1 MASSR
6 PPGDRRARSFGL
18 RRGKATYEDGLR
30 ALGSQIEGVPARGSS
45 ADVAPAKSDVA
56 NEAGLRALGDEV
68 DRYSAAGSGRGGGR
82 DGGRVGG
89 RGGGRRGGRRGGGAG
104 GSGDGGRRRSGR
116 KRWSTRRKI
125 LTPIIALVLLALLLV
140 GGAYGYA
147 RYRYDQIPKVD
158 IASEH
163 QQVTGQPFN
172 MLVIG
177 SDTRSGNKAGTTSY
191 GTSTSVGGQRSDV
204 TMIWHVDPA
213 TKQITIVSIPRDT
226 LVSMVGKNVTTFGQF
241 NRINA
246 SYNTGPT
253 LLVQTIQANFG
264 IPISHVVQVDFDG
277 FKGAVNAL
285 GGIHMEFKYPT
296 RTFNETPATYGVN
309 ESGLN
314 VTSPGCVLL
323 TGTKALAVA
332 RSRHF
337 QYYATGAWHT
347 TAAGDLGRIKRQDNF
362 LRALVNSAKSK
373 YNPLTLN
380 AFLGSLPQGVAVDSG
395 FSLGEMVGLA
405 EDFHGVNPTSIKTMT
420 LPTFTT
426 GYVTPWGDVLFVQQP
441 EAQQM
446 LVSVFGSEL
455 TTPTAPP
462 PNTAL
467 TPTQPPAVT
476 PAGSPSTSS
485 GAPATTSTSTSA
497 GNVVAPAAPPP
508 SYDPTPC

>member
-6 PPGDRRARSFGL
+6 PPGDRRARSFGRL
-18 RRGKATYEDGLR
+18 RGKATYEDGLR

-45 ADVAPAKSDVA
+45 ADVAPAKSGVA
-56 NEAGLRALGDEV
+56 NEAGLRALGDEMG
-68 DRYSAAGSGRGGGR
+68 RYPSAAGGGRGG
-82 DGGRVGG
+82 GG
-89 RGGGRRGGRRGGGAG
+89 RGGGRKGGR
-104 GSGDGGRRRSGR
+104 SGDPGGGGRRRSGR

-177 SDTRSGNKAGTTSY
+177 SDTRAGNKAGTTSY

-204 TMIWHVDPA
+204 TMIWHVDPT

-337 QYYATGAWHT
+337 QYDATGAWHT
-347 TAAGDLGRIKRQDNF
+347 TPAGDLGRIKRQDNF

-380 AFLGSLPQGVAVDSG
+380 AFLGSLPQGVIVDSG

-405 EDFHGVNPTSIKTMT
+405 EDFHGINPTSIKTMT

-455 TTPTAPP
+455 TTPTSPP

-467 TPTQPPAVT
+467 TPTPPPTVT
-476 PAGSPSTSS
+476 SA
-485 GAPATTSTSTSA
+485 GAPVTTSTSTSA

>member
-6 PPGDRRARSFGL
+6 PPGDPFGSPYRR
-18 RRGKATYEDGLR
+18 RRGSPSYEDGLR
-30 ALGSQIEGVPARGSS
+30 VLGSQIGGGPDR
-45 ADVAPAKSDVA
+45 APVA
-56 NEAGLRALGDEV
+56 NESGLRALGDQV
-68 DRYSAAGSGRGGGR
+68 DEAGGG
-82 DGGRVGG
+82 G
-89 RGGGRRGGRRGGGAG
+89 GGGRRGGGRGPGGGGRGGHGPG
-104 GSGDGGRRRSGR
+104 GGRRRNGR

-125 LTPIIALVLLALLLV
+125 LTPIVALVVLALLVV

-147 RYRYDQIPKVD
+147 RYRYDQIKKVHV
-158 IASEH
+158 ASEQ

-177 SDTRSGNKAGTTSY
+177 SDTRVGDKSGTQTY
-191 GTSTSVGGQRSDV
+191 GTASQVGGQRSDV

-213 TKQITIVSIPRDT
+213 TKQISVISIPRDT

-241 NRINA
+241 NRINS
-246 SYNTGPT
+246 SYNSGPT
-253 LLVQTIQANFG
+253 LLVQTIQDNFG
-264 IPISHVVQVDFDG
+264 IPISHVVQVNFSG

-285 GGIHMEFKYPT
+285 GGIHMNFKYPT

-314 VTSPGCVLL
+314 VGTPGCVLL
-323 TGTKALAVA
+323 TGTQALAVA

-337 QYYATGAWHT
+337 QYYATGQWNT
-347 TAAGDLGRIKRQDNF
+347 TPSGDLGRIKRQDGF
-362 LRALVNSAKSK
+362 LRALIDEAKGK

-380 AFLGSLPQGVAVDSG
+380 AFLGSLPQGLAIDTG
-395 FSLGEMVGLA
+395 FSLSQMIGLA
-405 EDFHGVNPTSIKTMT
+405 EDFHGINPTAIQTTT
-420 LPTFTT
+420 LPTFTV

-441 EAQQM
+441 EAQQL

-455 TTPTAPP
+455 TTPSSPP

-467 TPTQPPAVT
+467 VSAQPPAVT
-476 PAGSPSTSS
+476 TGGSAATGTAAPAGGTTSGTAAS
-485 GAPATTSTSTSA
+485 GGATTATTS
-497 GNVVAPAAPPP
+497 PPPP